1 MELERSRIFSG
12 RFLEWLRGKGRVLI
26 MAHDNPDPDS
36 LAAAMALKHLILVK
50 TGIEATIGYGGII
63 GRGENRI
70 MVEKLEIKAVHVDQL
85 DFDQFQVICL
95 VDSQPGTGNNSF
107 PAERTVHLVIDH
119 HPMRDASRDCQWV
132 DVREEYGASATILFE
147 YLVSQDVNF
156 GTKLATILFYA
167 IKSETQDLG
176 REWSKA
182 DRQAYLQLIPLS
194 NNRILFEITHPPVP
208 REYFNAFSQAITDAR
223 VYEDLCVFNLYDIDN
238 PDIVAELADFILRAE
253 GVDTVFGM
261 GRYGE
266 TVVLSM
272 RTLSHDIN
280 AGRLIREAV
289 GDLGTAGGHGMT
301 AGGQIRPLVGPKA
314 VLKELETTLRR
325 RLQENLGRRPVR
337 GRRLITG

>member
-1 MELERSRIFSG
+1 MELDYSRSFST
-12 RFLEWLRGKGRVLI
+12 RFLEWLLGKGRILI

-50 TGIEATIGYGGII
+50 TGLDATIGFGGII

-70 MVEKLEIKAVHVDQL
+70 MVEKLEIKAVPIEHL
-85 DFDQFQVICL
+85 DLDQFQVICM

-107 PAERTVHLVIDH
+107 PSDRPVHLVIDH
-119 HPMRDASRDCQWV
+119 HPLRDSSKASPWV

-147 YLVSQDVNF
+147 YLQAQEVNF

-182 DRQAYLQLIPLS
+182 DRQAYLQLIPMS
-194 NNRILFEITHPPVP
+194 NNHILFEIIHPSVP
-208 REYFNAFSQAITDAR
+208 REYFHAFSRAIANAR
-223 VYEDLCVFNLYDIDN
+223 VYGELCVFNLYDIDN

-253 GVDTVFGM
+253 GIETVLGI

-266 TVVLSM
+266 TVILSM
-272 RTLSHDIN
+272 RTLSHQVN
-280 AGRLIREAV
+280 ASKLIQETV

-301 AGGQIRPLVGPKA
+301 SGGQIRPMVGPKP
-314 VLKELETTLRR
+314 VMRELEVTLCR
-325 RLQENLGRRPVR
+325 RLQESLGQRPVR
-337 GRRLITG
+337 GKRLITD